1 MRKKEKNIWE
11 REQATAQAIVV
22 RQQAAKV
29 LQVAPAVQVAPAAP
43 AAPEE
48 VILPCIRKSKPNVKK
63 CAICYREIKAGD
75 VFTKCKFKRCRF
87 V

>member
-1 MRKKEKNIWE
+1 MRKKEKKIWE

-43 AAPEE
+43 AAPEV
-48 VILPCIRKSKPNVKK
+48 VIHQASANPSLISKSVPY
-63 CAICYREIKAGD
+63 AIVR
-75 VFTKCKFKRCRF
+75 
-87 V
+87 